1 MKFNDP
7 AHAPREEVE
16 KAIVEW
22 RSYREQRL
30 EAERAARRV
39 KDCEDAF
46 KSFILEAF
54 KEQNLEGMLIDGRLT
69 GLTTRSVPTVC
80 DKEKLV
86 EYIKQTGEL
95 DLLQFRLAPQAV
107 DERHENGVE
116 VPGTEYIDI
125 YDVFDRKA

>member
-1 MKFNDP
+1 MKFTDP
-7 AHAPREEVE
+7 ASASREEVE

-30 EAERAARRV
+30 EADRAARRV

-54 KEQNLEGMLIDGRLT
+54 KQQNLEGMLIDGRLT
-69 GLTTRSVPTVC
+69 GLTTRSVPTVS
-80 DKEKLV
+80 DKEKLI
-86 EYIKQTGEL
+86 EHIKNTGEL
-95 DLLQFRLAPQAV
+95 DLLQFRLSAPAV
-107 DERHENGVE
+107 EARTENGAS
-116 VPGTEYIDI
+116 VPGTDYIDV